1 MAYRIIS
8 RRRKRK
14 RKIPIEFPSW
24 KTPTNIFDI
33 FNHSLAHSIRSNVL
47 HSSHTISRSFVSF
60 DFERNSVH
68 LFSNSWR
75 TEMISGRRKEESG
88 EERSVSRLGGEGGGK
103 VDRGLSHY
111 ARRRPQGLMR
121 ERLASARER
130 KPTGW
135 FNVYTKGQSSIY
147 ATCLPYYTP
156 LFPYSPSPSSLL
168 LLLRSL
174 SLPSYFSTSF
184 ST

>member
-1 MAYRIIS
+1 MIILHLSHTIS
-8 RRRKRK
+8 RSFVSWISKE
-14 RKIPIEFPSW
+14 IVFTSFPIRDIQNNIGEKVYRSFLLEKLLQTSSIFL
-24 KTPTNIFDI
+24 TTFLLTRFVPTI
-33 FNHSLAHSIRSNVL
+33 VL
-47 HSSHTISRSFVSF
+47 RTSSHTISRSFVSF

-130 KPTGW
+130 KPTG
-135 FNVYTKGQSSIY
+135 
-147 ATCLPYYTP
+147 
-156 LFPYSPSPSSLL
+156 
-168 LLLRSL
+168 
-174 SLPSYFSTSF
+174 
-184 ST
+184 